1 MDGAHL
7 TMMMGSGWYMDP
19 GDTVV
24 VNLKLWL
31 SNYQEVMFLSLQ
43 ERIKWC

>member
-1 MDGAHL
+1 MDEAHL
-7 TMMMGSGWYMDP
+7 TMMMESGWYMDL

-31 SNYQEVMFLSLQ
+31 SNYQEVMLLSL
-43 ERIKWC
+43 